1 MSTIA
6 PTSSTF
12 TAQEYFSTRRN
23 DLNQLG
29 QALASGNTASAEQQ
43 FNNIVAL
50 GKSGVFKNGDP
61 FAIAQREQ
69 DFTAIGKALQS
80 GDLAGAQQAFA
91 SLKSTFGAPHP
102 TTANAVTSAGL
113 NNTEPLTPSITSS
126 LNGPGGEDS
135 LSVTA

>member
-6 PTSSTF
+6 ATSPTV
-12 TAQEYFSTRRN
+12 TAQEYFSTRRG

-29 QALASGNTASAEQQ
+29 QALSSGNTASAEKA
-43 FNNIVAL
+43 FSNIVAL
-50 GKSGVFKNGDP
+50 GKTGVFKNGDP
-61 FAIAQREQ
+61 FAITQREQ
-69 DFTAIGKALQS
+69 DFSAIGQALQS

-91 SLKSTFGAPHP
+91 ALKSTFGAPHP
-102 TTANAVTSAGL
+102 TAANPVTSAGG

-126 LNGPGGEDS
+126 LNGGAGADP

>member
-6 PTSSTF
+6 ATSPAV
-12 TAQEYFSTRRN
+12 TAPEYFSTRRG

-29 QALASGNTASAEQQ
+29 QALASGNPASAEKA
-43 FNNIVAL
+43 FSNIVAL

-61 FAIAQREQ
+61 FAITQREQ

-91 SLKSTFGAPHP
+91 ALKSTFGAPHP
-102 TTANAVTSAGL
+102 SPANGVTSAGG

-126 LNGPGGEDS
+126 LNGGGGADA